1 MDPPIY
7 QGQLSKANQK
17 SNFNAEACNILSLH
31 SVRSEMFYHLGQ
43 GLCVC
48 MRVCV
53 CVCVRGNEHVLR
65 NFKITKGEKYSKC
78 QMPVC
83 GYVCMCVCVRVCAC
97 V

>member
-1 MDPPIY
+1 
-7 QGQLSKANQK
+7 
-17 SNFNAEACNILSLH
+17 
-31 SVRSEMFYHLGQ
+31 MFYHLGQ

-48 MRVCV
+48 VRVCV

-83 GYVCMCVCVRVCAC
+83 GYVCMCVSVRGRKLIHFKIKTVEHFYLSS
-97 V
+97 